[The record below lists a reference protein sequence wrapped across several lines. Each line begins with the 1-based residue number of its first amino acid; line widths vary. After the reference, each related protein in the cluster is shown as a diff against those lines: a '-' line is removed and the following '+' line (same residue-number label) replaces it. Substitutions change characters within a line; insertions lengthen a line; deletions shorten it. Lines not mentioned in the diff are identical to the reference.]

1 MSGEAVISMTGPV
14 AHQKELKPAG
24 PARRGKGKSPL
35 TFIREFGKPGTNNP
49 YALVAW
55 TKRDAIIKD
64 ESTGKVI
71 FEQKGVEAPA
81 SWTDQAVNVVAS
93 KYFYGDL
100 EKEERETSVKQLIDR
115 VADPIVD
122 WAWSDG
128 MFLDAASREAYR
140 HDLKYILVTQMACFN
155 SPVWFNFGLWHK
167 YGVEGTGRSWRWC
180 RKRRKPVR
188 EHRAYVYP
196 QGSACFIQR
205 VDDNMGSIM
214 DLATSE
220 AMLFKCGSGTGTDLS
235 TLRSRREKLS
245 GGGKPSGPLSFMRIY
260 DQIAGTIKSGGKT
273 RRAAKMQT
281 LSCVHPDILDFID
294 AKWKEEL
301 KAKALIREGYEANFN
316 GEAYSSVFF
325 QNANLSVRAGDVFM
339 GRAWGGTYDTIAVTT
354 GEKVDRLNVRDV
366 LERIAQRNLDCGD
379 PGMQFSDTINKW
391 HTSPLG
397 MKGEPQPINSSNPC
411 SEYLFIDDSA
421 CNLASIN
428 LLKFRQARKRF
439 DAAKLRSVT
448 RIMIVAMET
457 IVDHASYPTEAI
469 ARNSH
474 NYRTLGLGFANLGA
488 CIMMEGQ
495 PYDSDPARDLAKC
508 LAATINAEAYRTSAE
523 IARNLGAFPG
533 HARNKEQMAKVMR
546 MHLNDLLDSPAGA
559 NGEYHNVHRA
569 AEEAYVQAIE
579 LAKTHGYRNA
589 QATVIA
595 PTGTIAFMMD
605 CDTTGI
611 EPAIALIIYKTLAG
625 RGTLKI
631 AIRCVEKAL
640 KELGYCGLAL
650 EQIMS
655 ELTTNSGNVE
665 KANYLKAKDLPVFD
679 CAFPPAGGG
688 KRTISPMGHL
698 KMMAAVQP
706 HVSGAISKTV
716 NCPRGTS
723 VADLV
728 DLYVKAWKLGVK
740 AVAVYVDGSKDSQ
753 PLNTTLEGKGEAKP
767 GDDMGKLKMG
777 DWPKYP
783 KEVASPTPKEVPM
796 PDRPIVGKCSTTEDG
811 PAVRWTI
818 GGVQVDP
825 DWSVRMSV
833 LDSAPVGT
841 LRAVVEKAVTGKL
854 DRALV
859 FEPNRPIVKEV
870 SPRVRMTKDR
880 SAITHK
886 FVIAGH
892 EGYITTGHLPDGTL
906 GEVFVTMN
914 KMGSVVRGMLDAF
927 GIALSLCIQHRAD
940 LGNLLEKFVY
950 TEFAPLG
957 ITDNPEIPFARSVVD
972 YIARYLGIVYV
983 KGFRAKHCKHL
994 EPTAEGPAAVAIK
1007 REATEELKKA
1017 IREMP
1022 PGRVTLGD
1030 WHLSAEG
1037 KRVDGAPEHLK
1048 PAGLVI
1054 KQLDAGDRPEPFSP
1068 GEVCPNCNSLM
1079 RRVGTCQMC
1088 QNCLHSTGC
1097 G

>member
-1 MSGEAVISMTGPV
+1 MSDAVISANGP
-14 AHQKELKPAG
+14 AFQKELKRAAPR
-24 PARRGKGKSPL
+24 RRGKHGLHFTKQFATHVPNAYRAF
-35 TFIREFGKPGTNNP
+35 T
-49 YALVAW
+49 W

-71 FEQKGVEAPA
+71 FEQKGVEAP
-81 SWTDQAVNVVAS
+81 SQWSDQAVNVVAS
-93 KYFYGDL
+93 KYFYGDQS
-100 EKEERETSVKQLIDR
+100 KPERETSVKQLVDR
-115 VADPIVD
+115 VVDPIVD

-128 MFLDAASREAYR
+128 MFADAASREAYR
-140 HDLKYILVTQMACFN
+140 DDLKYIMVAQMACFN
-155 SPVWFNFGLWHK
+155 SPVWFNFGLHAK

-180 RKRRKPVR
+180 RKQRKPIR

-196 QGSACFIQR
+196 QGSACFIQK

-214 DLATSE
+214 DLAASE

-281 LSCVHPDILDFID
+281 LSVYHPDILDFID
-294 AKWKEEL
+294 AKWREEL
-301 KAKALIREGYEANFN
+301 KAKALIAQGYEANFN

-325 QNANLSVRAGDVFM
+325 QNANLSVRADDVFM
-339 GRAWGGTYDTIAVTT
+339 GRAWGGTYETVAVTT
-354 GEKVDRLNVRDV
+354 LKAVDRLNVKEV
-366 LERIAQRNLDCGD
+366 LERVAQRNLDCGD
-379 PGMQFSDTINKW
+379 PGMQFSDTINRW
-391 HTSPLG
+391 HTSPFG
-397 MKGEPQPINSSNPC
+397 MKGEAQPINSSNPC

-428 LLKFRQARKRF
+428 LLKFRRGRKRF
-439 DAAKLRSVT
+439 DAKALRAVA

-488 CIMMEGQ
+488 CIMMEGH
-495 PYDSDPARDLAKC
+495 PYDSDPARDLGK
-508 LAATINAEAYRTSAE
+508 LLSATINAEAYRTSAE

-533 HARNKEQMAKVMR
+533 YGRNKAKMGEVMK
-546 MHLNDLLDSPAGA
+546 MHRADLLGSCAGIA
-559 NGEYHNVHRA
+559 GEYEHIA
-569 AEEAYVQAIE
+569 TQAEEAYDEAIN
-579 LAKTHGYRNA
+579 LAKEHGYRNA

-611 EPAIALIIYKTLAG
+611 EPSIALISFKTLAG
-625 RGTLKI
+625 RGTIKI
-631 AIRCVEKAL
+631 VNGTVVPAL
-640 KELGYCGLAL
+640 KELGYFGLAL
-650 EQIMS
+650 EQITA
-655 ELTTNSGNVE
+655 ELATNSGNIE
-665 KANYLKAKDLPVFD
+665 KATYLKRDHLPIFD

-688 KRTISPMGHL
+688 KRTISPMGHV

-716 NCPRGTS
+716 NCPRGTT

-728 DLYVKAWKLGVK
+728 DIYVQAWKLGVK
-740 AVAVYVDGSKDSQ
+740 ALAVYVDGSKDSQ

-767 GDDMGKLKMG
+767 VADAGKLKMG
-777 DWPKYP
+777 DWPKP
-783 KEVASPTPKEVPM
+783 KEIPLPETSI
-796 PDRPIVGKCSTTEDG
+796 RGKPADG
-811 PAVRWTI
+811 PGGIWTI
-818 GGVQVDP
+818 GGVQVHP
-825 DWSVRMSV
+825 DHLVKMST
-833 LDSAPVGT
+833 LDSKPVGT
-841 LRAVVEKAVTGKL
+841 LRAIVEKAVTGRN
-854 DRALV
+854 DHSV
-859 FEPNRPIVKEV
+859 TFDPNRPIVNQV

-886 FVIAGH
+886 FIIAGH

-906 GEVFVTMN
+906 GEVFITMN

-950 TEFAPLG
+950 TEFAPSG
-957 ITDNPEIPFARSVVD
+957 ITDNPEIPFAKSVVD
-972 YIARYLGIVYV
+972 YVARYLGIVYV

-994 EPTAEGPAAVAIK
+994 DATAAGTASVAFYPKKGDLAALKDAVRNAK
-1007 REATEELKKA
+1007 PGDLQLHPFEQDELLYKA
-1017 IREMP
+1017 ALPDRAS
-1022 PGRVTLGD
+1022 VTQ
-1030 WHLSAEG
+1030 AEG
-1037 KRVDGAPEHLK
+1037 KP
-1048 PAGLVI
+1048 
-1054 KQLDAGDRPEPFSP
+1054 GDSFSS
-1068 GEVCPNCNSLM
+1068 GDVCPECNALM

-1088 QNCLHSTGC
+1088 PNCQHSTGC